1 MQDSDNAS
9 LMSAPA
15 PMARDSAPPLTA
27 REASKERHATRL
39 MEATKAAIHQHG
51 IRGATIDRIQALSGL
66 SRGLINARFRSKD
79 NLLEQT
85 VRSMTAEY
93 EALWRAALAGA
104 GSNPARQLRA
114 LIETDFC
121 QDALNAPNM
130 TLWFAFRAEA
140 RSSPAYLDLIGTRER
155 AFTAALRRIC
165 DELARRDGLPPDDGI
180 DAARLLTVTLEGL
193 WVDFHMHPDDFDRQE
208 AAALCWRMMAR
219 IFPSLSLSTQDE

>member
-1 MQDSDNAS
+1 M
-9 LMSAPA
+9 P
-15 PMARDSAPPLTA
+15 
-27 REASKERHATRL
+27 
-39 MEATKAAIHQHG
+39 
-51 IRGATIDRIQALSGL
+51 
-66 SRGLINARFRSKD
+66 
-79 NLLEQT
+79 
-85 VRSMTAEY
+85 
-93 EALWRAALAGA
+93 GA